1 MKARL
6 AKFQKPTVPSVFNR
20 YCSEVGFPNGCG
32 PGGEKEKEEVK
43 GIRTLSQ
50 YFQKNPAIEPKHTTI
65 GSLGVFRHRS
75 EMKHVSVLVI

>member
-43 GIRTLSQ
+43 EEEKEKNEKKDEEKEG
-50 YFQKNPAIEPKHTTI
+50 QKE
-65 GSLGVFRHRS
+65 R
-75 EMKHVSVLVI
+75 